1 MVSGE
6 GPLMVRL
13 SVCVALC
20 VGIAESCTSTVKVE
34 VPCDKGVP
42 EICPSVITVGGVP
55 EVVVIV
61 CSVNP
66 GGNVP
71 LNKLHVSG
79 GIPPFELID
88 ALYATPTNPCGSDVV
103 TMEMGCAGVI
113 VILNNSLSV
122 AGGIALS
129 ATCTV
134 NDDVPELLGVPAITP
149 FVPRL
154 NPAGRLPEAT
164 VKTSGVTPPVTAS
177 FSL

>member
-1 MVSGE
+1 
-6 GPLMVRL
+6 LMVRL

-20 VGIAESCTSTVKVE
+20 EGIAESCTSTVKVE
-34 VPCDKGVP
+34 VPGDKGVP
-42 EICPSVITVGGVP
+42 EICPSVITVGGDP

-66 GGNVP
+66 GGSEP
-71 LNKLHVSG
+71 LNKLQVSG
-79 GIPPFELID
+79 GIPPFELIE
-88 ALYATPTNPCGSDVV
+88 ALYATPTDPCCSDVV

-113 VILNNSLSV
+113 VILNNSVSV
-122 AGGIALS
+122 AGGIAAS

-164 VKTSGVTPPVTAS
+164 VNTSGVTPPVTAS